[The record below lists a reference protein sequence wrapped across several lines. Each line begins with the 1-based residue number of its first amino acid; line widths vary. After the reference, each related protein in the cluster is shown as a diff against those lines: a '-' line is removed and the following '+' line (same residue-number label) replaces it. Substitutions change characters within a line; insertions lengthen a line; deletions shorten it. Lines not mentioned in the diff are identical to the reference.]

1 MTDMTD
7 TDPIEPMAPTEFTD
21 AVTHTPFATLD
32 DQIDARVKQ
41 VRRRRIP
48 KFGVMFGATFLI
60 VLLFLTIFADWLP
73 FIRNAD
79 TKVRVNGKLMSN
91 YKLGPGWD
99 AWWGTDGN
107 GFDVFA
113 RCIYYA
119 RYTLWIG
126 LSSTAIGL
134 AVGGALGMA
143 AGYFRGKT
151 DRVISIFVDC
161 LLAIPA
167 LVLAIMLV
175 RRLDD
180 IKLDYTWLG
189 WMSRMWQIILTL
201 SILAVAPLARIVRAQ
216 TMALREREFVL
227 AARSLGSGNMRILF
241 REILPNLIPTMVT
254 VAATGLGILIAAEGA
269 LAFLGLGLETSWG
282 FMINANRNRL
292 EKAWWATIFPCLM
305 LFLTVLSFNLIGD
318 RLARRFDVR
327 EAAV

>member
-1 MTDMTD
+1 MSATT
-7 TDPIEPMAPTEFTD
+7 TA
-21 AVTHTPFATLD
+21 TP
-32 DQIDARVKQ
+32 
-41 VRRRRIP
+41 RRRRIP
-48 KFGVMFGATFLI
+48 KAGVLIGAAWLIALVFLAAA
-60 VLLFLTIFADWLP
+60 ADFLP
-73 FIRNAD
+73 FIRGVD

-91 YKLGPGWD
+91 YKLGPGNI

-119 RYTLWIG
+119 RNSLFIG
-126 LSSTAIGL
+126 LASTAIGL
-134 AVGGALGMA
+134 LVGGAMGML
-143 AGYFRGKT
+143 AGYFRGWV
-151 DRVISIFVDC
+151 DRVISVIVDC

-180 IKLDYTWLG
+180 IKVDYTWLG
-189 WMSRMWQIILTL
+189 WMSRTWQIILTL

-227 AARSLGSGNMRILF
+227 AARSLGSGNLRIIF
-241 REILPNLIPTMVT
+241 REILPNVVPSMVT
-254 VAATGLGILIAAEGA
+254 VAATGLGILVAAEGA
-269 LAFLGLGLETSWG
+269 LAFLGLGLEASWG
-282 FMINANRNRL
+282 FMINGNRARL
-292 EKAWWATIFPCLM
+292 EKAWWATIFPCIM
-305 LFLTVLSFNLIGD
+305 LFMTVLSFNLLGD

>member
-1 MTDMTD
+1 MTDVITP
-7 TDPIEPMAPTEFTD
+7 DPTTTI
-21 AVTHTPFATLD
+21 D
-32 DQIDARVKQ
+32 DQVDARFKK

-48 KFGVMFGATFLI
+48 KFGVLFGMTFLS
-60 VLLFLTIFADWLP
+60 VLLFLTVFADYLP
-73 FIRNAD
+73 FIRGAD
-79 TKVRVNGKLMSN
+79 TKVRIDGKLMSN

-119 RYTLWIG
+119 RYTLFIG
-126 LSSTAIGL
+126 LMSTVIGL
-134 AVGGALGMA
+134 LLGGALGML

-151 DRVISIFVDC
+151 DRVISVLVDC

-189 WMSRMWQIILTL
+189 WMGRTWQIILTL

-227 AARSLGSGNMRILF
+227 AARSLGAGNLRILF
-241 REILPNLIPTMVT
+241 REVLPNLVPAMVT

-282 FMINANRNRL
+282 FMINQNRARL

-318 RLARRFDVR
+318 RIARRFDIR

>member
-1 MTDMTD
+1 MSATAT
-7 TDPIEPMAPTEFTD
+7 PAP
-21 AVTHTPFATLD
+21 
-32 DQIDARVKQ
+32 
-41 VRRRRIP
+41 RRRRIP
-48 KFGVMFGATFLI
+48 KAGVLIGAAWLI
-60 VLLFLTIFADWLP
+60 ALVFLTVAADWLP
-73 FIRNAD
+73 FIRGAD

-91 YKLGPGWD
+91 YKLGPGSV

-119 RYTLWIG
+119 RNTLFIGVASTVIG
-126 LSSTAIGL
+126 LL
-134 AVGGALGMA
+134 VGGTLGML
-143 AGYFRGKT
+143 AGYFRGWV
-151 DRVISIFVDC
+151 DRVISIIVDC

-180 IKLDYTWLG
+180 IKVDYEWLG
-189 WMSRMWQIILTL
+189 WMTRKWQIILTL

-227 AARSLGSGNMRILF
+227 AARSLGSGNARILF
-241 REILPNLIPTMVT
+241 REILPNLVPAMVT
-254 VAATGLGILIAAEGA
+254 VAATGLGILIGAEGA
-269 LAFLGLGLETSWG
+269 LAFLGLGLEASWG
-282 FMINANRNRL
+282 FMINGNRARL
-292 EKAWWATIFPCLM
+292 EKAWWATIFPCIM
-305 LFLTVLSFNLIGD
+305 LFMTVLSFNLLGD

>member
-1 MTDMTD
+1 MTDVMTP
-7 TDPIEPMAPTEFTD
+7 DPTTTIDEQ
-21 AVTHTPFATLD
+21 V
-32 DQIDARVKQ
+32 DARFKK

-48 KFGVMFGATFLI
+48 RFGVLFGMTFLT
-60 VLLFLTIFADWLP
+60 VLVFLAAFADYLP
-73 FIRNAD
+73 FIRGAD
-79 TKVRVNGKLMSN
+79 TKVYVNGKLQSQ

-99 AWWGTDGN
+99 AWWGTDGS

-119 RYTLWIG
+119 RYTLFIGISSTVIG
-126 LSSTAIGL
+126 LV
-134 AVGGALGMA
+134 VGGALGML

-151 DRVISIFVDC
+151 DRVISVLVDC

-175 RRLDD
+175 SRLDD
-180 IKLDYTWLG
+180 IKAEIPLLG
-189 WMSRMWQIILTL
+189 WMTRLWQIILTL

-227 AARSLGSGNMRILF
+227 AARSMGAGNRRIVF
-241 REILPNLIPTMVT
+241 REILPNLVPTMVT

-269 LAFLGLGLETSWG
+269 LAFIGVGIDTSWG
-282 FMINANRNRL
+282 FMINQNRARL
-292 EKAWWATIFPCLM
+292 EKGWWATVFPCLM

-318 RLARRFDVR
+318 NLSRRFDVR

>member
-1 MTDMTD
+1 MTDVMTP
-7 TDPIEPMAPTEFTD
+7 DPTTTI
-21 AVTHTPFATLD
+21 D
-32 DQIDARVKQ
+32 DQVDARFKK

-48 KFGVMFGATFLI
+48 KFGVMFGT
-60 VLLFLTIFADWLP
+60 VFLTTLVVLTVLADYLP
-73 FIRNAD
+73 FIRSPEA
-79 TKVRVNGKLMSN
+79 KVYIDGRLQSN

-113 RCIYYA
+113 KCIYYA
-119 RYTLWIG
+119 RYTLFIG
-126 LSSTAIGL
+126 IASTILGL
-134 AVGGALGMA
+134 LLGGALGML

-175 RRLDD
+175 SRLDE
-180 IKLDYTWLG
+180 IKAEIPFIG
-189 WMSRMWQIILTL
+189 WMSRLWQIVFTL
-201 SILAVAPLARIVRAQ
+201 SILAIAPLARIVRAQ

-227 AARSLGSGNMRILF
+227 ASRSMGAGNMRILF
-241 REILPNLIPTMVT
+241 REILPNLVPTMVT

-269 LAFLGLGLETSWG
+269 LAFLGLGIETSWG
-282 FMINANRNRL
+282 FMINANRARL
-292 EKAWWATIFPCLM
+292 EKAWWATIFPCMM

>member
-1 MTDMTD
+1 MSDLTDV
-7 TDPIEPMAPTEFTD
+7 TD
-21 AVTHTPFATLD
+21 AVTHSPNATID
-32 DQIDARVKQ
+32 DQIDARLKR

-48 KFGVMFGATFLI
+48 KVGVLFGATFLI
-60 VLLFLTIFADWLP
+60 VLLFLAIFADYLP
-73 FIRNAD
+73 FIRDPNS
-79 TKVRVNGKLMSN
+79 VVVVNGRKMRN

-99 AWWGTDGN
+99 AWWGVDGN
-107 GFDVFA
+107 GYDVFA

-126 LSSTAIGL
+126 ISSTAIGL
-134 AVGGALGMA
+134 AVGGALGML
-143 AGYFRGKT
+143 AGYFRGWV
-151 DRVISIFVDC
+151 DRAVSIFVDC

-175 RRLDD
+175 SRLDE
-180 IKLDYTWLG
+180 IKADFTFLG
-189 WMSRMWQIILTL
+189 WMTRLWQIILTL

-227 AARSLGSGNMRILF
+227 AARSLGAANMRILF
-241 REILPNLIPTMVT
+241 REILPNLVPTMVT

-269 LAFLGLGLETSWG
+269 LAFLGLGLDTSWG
-282 FMINANRNRL
+282 FMINQNRARL

-318 RLARRFDVR
+318 RLARRFDIR